1 MFTLQAIVAPS
12 PWGFECHNGERV
24 PDGVHFMT
32 IESGA
37 HPTGSKVRL
46 FRIWRGMWARC
57 KPTNGEYNYD
67 RRRYGGRGIEVC
79 EAWAD
84 YQVFATWAHANGYA
98 DTLSIDRRDNDGNYG
113 PENCWWADATAQARN
128 TSRTVW
134 VEHRGARVSL
144 TVAAPELGIGYRQLY
159 NRIRHKGMTLAEAVA
174 DIESGAWMTPGY
186 LRMAAGRAR
195 KREAASKAQEA

>member
-32 IESGA
+32 IESCV